1 VTWTHHDVA
10 LWVEI
15 VGYGEYKELFLRHR
29 VTGEELAD
37 LSTED
42 LEALGIHSIGHH
54 KRILREV
61 NNLVELPKAPI
72 DDDEDLPRKER
83 HKLMKSRSRNKMRKN
98 SDAFDASALEGFEGD
113 SVVVKCFHKGHD
125 KSAVFTIT
133 SNWTLSDLKQRVFA
147 EVNRRC
153 TLSYVNQLGYQVPI
167 KSTWDFKDMLRNA
180 LPPVAIYCRSKD
192 LASIS
197 SSSSSSSSKK
207 SKSKSLLKGTIRAT
221 RHHSSGCPI
230 TPAERIV
237 TL

>member
-1 VTWTHHDVA
+1 M
-10 LWVEI
+10 EI
-15 VGYGEYKELFLRHR
+15 VGYGEYKELFLRHC
-29 VTGEELAD
+29 VTGEDLAD
-37 LSTED
+37 LSAED

-61 NNLVELPKAPI
+61 HNLIELPKAPI

-83 HKLMKSRSRNKMRKN
+83 HKLMKSRSRSKMRKG
-98 SDAFDASALEGFEGD
+98 SSGGGGGCGAFDASALEGFEGD

-147 EVNRRC
+147 EFNRRC

-192 LASIS
+192 LS
-197 SSSSSSSSKK
+197 SSSSSSSSSSPSSKK
-207 SKSKSLLKGTIRAT
+207 PKSKSLFKGTIKAT
-221 RHHSSGCPI
+221 RHHSSGCPV
-230 TPAERIV
+230 TSAERMI